1 MPKGGHARSGP
12 SKDPNSRTSER
23 AGYTL
28 TALPAAGYPGPVPD
42 LSDYMP
48 TATDRHQSIWDELWK
63 MPQAA
68 AWSMQPWRWA
78 QVADLVKYQVRDD
91 ADDAPAALATSIR
104 RLRDDLGLTH
114 AGLAANGWAIAVDE
128 LAEKRETKPQAK
140 PRRPASSR
148 DRMKV
153 VASDGR

>member
-28 TALPAAGYPGPVPD
+28 TALPAGGYPGPVPD
-42 LSDYMP
+42 LSEYMP

-78 QVADLVKYQVRDD
+78 QVADLVKY
-91 ADDAPAALATSIR
+91 
-104 RLRDDLGLTH
+104 H
-114 AGLAANGWAIAVDE
+114 
-128 LAEKRETKPQAK
+128 ETKPQAK